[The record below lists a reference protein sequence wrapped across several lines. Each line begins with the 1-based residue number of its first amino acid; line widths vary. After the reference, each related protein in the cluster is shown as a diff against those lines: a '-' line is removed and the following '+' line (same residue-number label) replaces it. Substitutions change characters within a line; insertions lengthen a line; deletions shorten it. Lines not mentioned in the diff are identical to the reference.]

1 MRARTK
7 IFLHLHLV
15 IAVMFPLACR
25 ANELKASYAAAVC
38 AACHGVNGVSV
49 AEHIPNLAG
58 QKRAYLIAQLAAL
71 KDSSRKSE
79 VMNPIAA
86 QLSEA
91 DISSAAAHFSA
102 QESAGGKINSA
113 FLPNFAKT
121 RVSFPANY
129 KTAFTRYH
137 SQNDPESDQVKHY
150 YANDIAIRAARIG
163 KPLPDGAAIFVET
176 HGIKLD
182 DNKKPIKDG
191 DGFFVPDKLL
201 GYSAMARGAGWGTNI
216 PALLR
221 NDDWNYA
228 IFAADQKPRSNIN
241 LAECFACHKAVD
253 NPPVGKSSYVFTLKH
268 LAVTR
273 NEK

>member
-1 MRARTK
+1 MRAHTK
-7 IFLHLHLV
+7 IFLHMHLV
-15 IAVMFPLACR
+15 IAVMFPPACR
-25 ANELKASYAAAVC
+25 ADDLKAAYAVTVC
-38 AACHGVNGVSV
+38 AACHGANGVSV

-58 QKRAYLIAQLAAL
+58 QKRAYLTAQLAAL
-71 KDSSRKSE
+71 KDGSRKSE

-91 DISSAAAHFSA
+91 DINSAAAHFSA
-102 QESAGGKINSA
+102 QKSVGGKINSA

-129 KTAFTRYH
+129 NSAFTRYH
-137 SQNDPESDQVKHY
+137 SQNDPESNQVKQY
-150 YANDIAIRAARIG
+150 YANDIALRAARVG
-163 KPLPDGAAIFVET
+163 KPLPDGAAIFVE
-176 HGIKLD
+176 IYDVKLD
-182 DNKKPIKDG
+182 DKNKPIKGD

-201 GYSAMARGAGWGTNI
+201 AYSAMARDAGWGADI
-216 PALLR
+216 PALVR

-241 LAECFACHKAVD
+241 QAECFACHKAVD

-268 LAVTR
+268 LAVTP

>member
-15 IAVMFPLACR
+15 IAVMFSFTCR
-25 ANELKASYAAAVC
+25 ANGSNAAYTVTVC
-38 AACHGVNGVSV
+38 AACHGTNGVSV

-58 QKRAYLIAQLAAL
+58 QKRAYLSAQLAAL
-71 KDSSRKSE
+71 KDGSRTSE

-91 DISSAAAHFSA
+91 DISGAAAYFSA
-102 QESAGGKINSA
+102 QESVGDKINSA

-121 RVSFPANY
+121 RVRFPANY
-129 KTAFTRYH
+129 EIAFTRYH
-137 SQNDPESDQVKHY
+137 SQNEPDSNQVKQY
-150 YANDIAIRAARIG
+150 YANDIALRAARIG
-163 KPLPDGAAIFVET
+163 KPLPDGAAIFVEI
-176 HGIKLD
+176 HAVKLD
-182 DNKKPIKDG
+182 DNKKPIKDSK
-191 DGFFVPDKLL
+191 GFFVPDKLL
-201 GYSAMARGAGWGTNI
+201 AYSAMARGAGWGADI

-228 IFAADQKPRSNIN
+228 IFTKDRQPRTDTNQ
-241 LAECFACHKAVD
+241 AECFACHKAVE
-253 NPPVGKSSYVFTLKH
+253 PVGKSSYVFTLKH
-268 LAVTR
+268 LATTP